1 MTLWMRNRFL
11 LLLLSLSLATVCENT
26 SRAAGQ
32 PLKERVDS
40 LWTLANEHALYGRYA
55 ESIAV
60 CRDLL
65 DNYRLSG
72 DARKS
77 IVWLILSDA
86 NNAGDYRLWCQYAR
100 PRYAG
105 KPARKYYKAL
115 AAQPPQALS
124 RPDRD
129 VNVPYSVDSIFFDGK
144 YKGRMIK
151 VPVTIAGKEERFL
164 LDNGVAHFC
173 SATETFAREHGIRPI
188 GAETTVVGVAG
199 RSSSWIGI
207 ADSLRVGELLLRNML
222 FLVVPDEA
230 LHNDVASI
238 DAILG
243 TGFFRTVGEMQFDNR
258 AQTILFPAVQQDLPA
273 NLTINGAG
281 MHFIDGTFRGETI
294 CFHLDLGSS
303 TTSLNVN
310 YYERRKEDV
319 EATFPADSIKSGGI
333 GGIIQY
339 RCYRVADPDIVL
351 DGAHFNGDHVTVDT
365 VDMVD
370 DPSCEGR
377 LGNDALLYFDRAVL
391 NIRKMFLYFE

>member
-1 MTLWMRNRFL
+1 MPLWMRNRFL

-26 SRAAGQ
+26 SRAAVQ

-129 VNVPYSVDSIFFDGK
+129 VTVPYSVGVFFGVSLFYALLGK
-144 YKGRMIK
+144 K
-151 VPVTIAGKEERFL
+151 
-164 LDNGVAHFC
+164 
-173 SATETFAREHGIRPI
+173 
-188 GAETTVVGVAG
+188 
-199 RSSSWIGI
+199 
-207 ADSLRVGELLLRNML
+207 
-222 FLVVPDEA
+222 
-230 LHNDVASI
+230 
-238 DAILG
+238 
-243 TGFFRTVGEMQFDNR
+243 RTVAPLEIKLNEYRQSAEQATG
-258 AQTILFPAVQQDLPA
+258 
-273 NLTINGAG
+273 LT
-281 MHFIDGTFRGETI
+281 
-294 CFHLDLGSS
+294 
-303 TTSLNVN
+303 
-310 YYERRKEDV
+310 
-319 EATFPADSIKSGGI
+319 P
-333 GGIIQY
+333 
-339 RCYRVADPDIVL
+339 
-351 DGAHFNGDHVTVDT
+351 
-365 VDMVD
+365 
-370 DPSCEGR
+370 
-377 LGNDALLYFDRAVL
+377 
-391 NIRKMFLYFE
+391 